1 MKTPQAYKTPWDIN
15 TILKGS
21 AFLDDLGVR
30 GVSLNENGA
39 VFELAP
45 MARHR
50 NAAQI
55 IHGGVIASLLDIA
68 CGFPAMV
75 MGNDLDLVPSV
86 TVSLSVN
93 FMGAAKG
100 RLIRAQGHVVG
111 GGRSIVFCRGSV
123 TDEDGTI
130 VAIADGSFKRL
141 SPRKPA

>member
-1 MKTPQAYKTPWDIN
+1 MITPEAFKTPWDIN

-30 GVSLNENGA
+30 GVSLDDSGA

-45 MARHR
+45 TARHR

-75 MGNDLDLVPSV
+75 MGNDVDLVPSV

-100 RLIRAQGHVVG
+100 NLIQSRGRVVG
-111 GGRSIVFCRGSV
+111 GGRGIAFCRGEV
-123 TDEDGTI
+123 IDEDGTI

-141 SPRKPA
+141 LPRKPA